1 MNMNINENAPVTA
14 AGVIDVAANQ
24 ETIWSV
30 LSAIDRWPD
39 WNPDI
44 KEAALQGE
52 LAVGSKFSWK
62 TGPGT
67 INSTILELQRPYMIA
82 WKGMT
87 LGIRA
92 IHVWRLEPGGG
103 RTRVM
108 TEESWEGLLPR
119 ILTGLM
125 KRMLQR
131 SIDSG
136 LMHLKREA
144 ERRATHEKF

>member
-1 MNMNINENAPVTA
+1 MNINENAPVTA
-14 AGVIDVAANQ
+14 AGVIDVAADQ
-24 ETIWSV
+24 ETIWRV
-30 LSAIDRWPD
+30 LVAIDHWPD

-44 KEAALQGE
+44 KKAALQGE

-62 TGPGT
+62 AGPGT
-67 INSTILELQRPYMIA
+67 INSTILELQRPHMIA

-87 LGIRA
+87 LGITA
-92 IHVWRLEPGGG
+92 IHIWRLEPSGG

-119 ILTGLM
+119 ILAGQM

-136 LMHLKREA
+136 LMHLKMEA
-144 ERRATHEKF
+144 EAL